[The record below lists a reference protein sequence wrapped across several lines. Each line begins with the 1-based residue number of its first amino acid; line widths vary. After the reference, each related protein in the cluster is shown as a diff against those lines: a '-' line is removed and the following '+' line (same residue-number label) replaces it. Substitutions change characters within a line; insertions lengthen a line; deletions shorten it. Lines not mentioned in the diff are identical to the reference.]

1 MAKKLEEMTLAELW
15 RLFPIN
21 LVAHNPQWPCWYA
34 EKKDEL
40 KELFRSYSV
49 DVYRIEHIGSTAV
62 PDIFAKPI
70 IDILIEFDSSREMQK
85 AKTVLVSAGYRCM
98 SEKENRISL
107 NDGYT
112 EQGFAERVFH
122 LHLRL
127 RGDCD
132 EIAFRDYLRSH
143 SDVAAEY
150 ERLKQDL
157 AERYQFDRDAYT
169 EAKTLF
175 VRKYTC
181 LAKV

>member
-15 RLFPIN
+15 YLFPIN
-21 LVAHNPQWPCWYA
+21 LVAHNPQWSYWYA
-34 EKKDEL
+34 EKKDKL
-40 KELFRSYSV
+40 KKLFRSYSV

-70 IDILIEFDSSREMQK
+70 IDILIELNSSREMQK
-85 AKTVLVSAGYRCM
+85 AKTVLMSAGYRCM

-127 RGDCD
+127 QGDCD
-132 EIAFRDYLRSH
+132 EIAFRDYLISH
-143 SDVAAEY
+143 PDVATEY
-150 ERLKQDL
+150 ERLKQGV

-169 EAKTLF
+169 EAKTPF
-175 VRKYTC
+175 VQKYTR
-181 LAKV
+181 LAKA